1 MSYSMS
7 LVGDDAR
14 ALEIVV
20 NMGIDARL
28 EAFTDSSFNSN
39 GHRIDAKIDDSEMQI
54 FLRRM
59 IELEESTEDIDLCDA
74 ANNLVEIIV
83 GQLWGIGEYG
93 YLARE
98 E

>member
-1 MSYSMS
+1 
-7 LVGDDAR
+7 
-14 ALEIVV
+14 
-20 NMGIDARL
+20 
-28 EAFTDSSFNSN
+28 
-39 GHRIDAKIDDSEMQI
+39 
-54 FLRRM
+54 M